1 MSLTS
6 TTFPNPDGLK
16 FHEWGAVVAEQL
28 ASYGVAA
35 PLGSGDDG
43 WKTWVCA
50 LFYVPE
56 LVSLNIPSAEG
67 FDSWADWANQF
78 IGAVR

>member
-1 MSLTS
+1 MKIVTS
-6 TTFPNPDGLK
+6 FLPEPKGLK
-16 FHEWGAVVAEQL
+16 FSQWGAVVAEHL
-28 ASYGVAA
+28 AKYGVAA
-35 PLGSGDDG
+35 PYNDDS

-56 LVSLNIPSAEG
+56 LVAMNIPSAEG
-67 FDSWADWANQF
+67 FDDWERWAEQF